1 MKRFVYL
8 FLLLSLSVS
17 AFAVEI
23 TKENAR
29 SLALNAITS
38 RNPSF
43 SVYDAIVTDSI
54 NNNQVSFY
62 IVQFKPQGWA
72 LISKTNQSEALLGYS
87 ADGVFE
93 KNAQPESMRF
103 WLNRYD
109 EQIKNIIQNP
119 STAASQVKQKASAVV
134 NAAVSPLIKVNWNQ
148 TKPYNQFCPSDANG
162 QAIVGCVAV
171 SMAQAMTVARFPD
184 RPVGYFSYF
193 SNTYGNIYIDYDK
206 ESAYDWDVIISGSD
220 SKVSAARLLFQCGV
234 SVKMDYSTT
243 ASGTQTSYIPGAL
256 KTYFSYP
263 SSVTYYS
270 RDSYDGDWSK
280 LVIDELNS
288 GRAVVYSGQ
297 DVVRNEGHAFNLD
310 GFDGT
315 SMFHVNWG
323 WGGQNNGYYTIDG
336 LKDSGF
342 DFTAQQG
349 VVVGI
354 RAPSVAPS
362 DITLSSSSV
371 PEQSAVGTVVGAVS
385 VQSEAVNPTYTFELK
400 GPYSILTHGYLPAA
414 FYIEDGN
421 LKTKDVFSLDDGDQ
435 SVYIKATN
443 TSNGL
448 FFEKE
453 FDIAVTKSTSAV
465 NYVSSDSNKVF
476 SNDNKSISIQSDEAG
491 EYKLYSISGALISAG
506 NIDGSVTTVS
516 LKEKGGCYIV
526 QIIHRNSIKNYKV
539 LLR

>member
-1 MKRFVYL
+1 MKKIPYL
-8 FLLLSLSVS
+8 FLLFCLSFS

-23 TKENAR
+23 TKQNAR
-29 SLALNAITS
+29 SLALNAITD
-38 RNPSF
+38 RDPSF
-43 SVYDAIVTDSI
+43 AAYDAIVSDSI
-54 NNNQVSFY
+54 NNKQVSFY

-72 LISKTNQSEALLGYS
+72 LISKTDQAEALLGYS
-87 ADGVFE
+87 ADGVFTR
-93 KNAQPESMRF
+93 NSQPESMKF
-103 WLNRYD
+103 WLKKYD
-109 EQIKNIIQNP
+109 DQIKYVIQNP
-119 STAASQVKQKASAVV
+119 STAAINVRKKSTSAT
-134 NAAVSPLIKVNWNQ
+134 NTAVLPLIQVNWNQ
-148 TKPYNQFCPSDANG
+148 TKPYNQYCPTDANG

-171 SMAQAMTVARFPD
+171 SMAQAMTVARYPD

-206 ESAYDWDVIISGSD
+206 EPAYDWNVIISGSD

-280 LVIDELNS
+280 LVINELNN
-288 GRAVVYSGQ
+288 GRAVVYSGL
-297 DVVRNEGHAFNLD
+297 DVQRNEGHAFNLD
-310 GFDGT
+310 GYDGT

-323 WGGQNNGYYTIDG
+323 WSGQNNGYYTIDG

-342 DFTAQQG
+342 DFTSQQG

-362 DITLSSSSV
+362 DIALSSNSV
-371 PEQSAVGTVVGAVS
+371 QEQSAVGTVVGTVT

-400 GPYSILTHGYLPAA
+400 GSYSIFTHGYLPAS

-421 LKTKDVFSLDDGDQ
+421 LKTKDVFSVDEGDQ
-435 SVYIKATN
+435 SV
-443 TSNGL
+443 
-448 FFEKE
+448 
-453 FDIAVTKSTSAV
+453 
-465 NYVSSDSNKVF
+465 
-476 SNDNKSISIQSDEAG
+476 
-491 EYKLYSISGALISAG
+491 
-506 NIDGSVTTVS
+506 
-516 LKEKGGCYIV
+516 
-526 QIIHRNSIKNYKV
+526 
-539 LLR
+539 